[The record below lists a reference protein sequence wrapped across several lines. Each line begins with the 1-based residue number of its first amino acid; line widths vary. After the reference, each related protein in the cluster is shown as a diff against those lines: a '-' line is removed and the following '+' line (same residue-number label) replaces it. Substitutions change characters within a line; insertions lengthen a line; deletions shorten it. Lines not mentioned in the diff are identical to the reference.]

1 MSDREFPS
9 KPAACLSLIWL
20 TTSTHT
26 DDDLSLPKATVKK
39 IVQEIV
45 GPTSGIS
52 LDKHAYDL
60 LIECSVEF
68 VTMISSQANE
78 IAEASEK
85 KTIATEHIERALR
98 DLGFAEY
105 IGPVLVAA
113 GEQKDALKGREKRIN
128 KIDHSGLS
136 TEELIAMQ
144 QRLLQESAVK
154 FQTDQ
159 AAAVVPETAGSGME
173 GVKDEEEGKDE
184 VKEES

>member
-1 MSDREFPS
+1 
-9 KPAACLSLIWL
+9 
-20 TTSTHT
+20 
-26 DDDLSLPKATVKK
+26 
-39 IVQEIV
+39 
-45 GPTSGIS
+45 
-52 LDKHAYDL
+52 
-60 LIECSVEF
+60 
-68 VTMISSQANE
+68 MISSQANE

-98 DLGFAEY
+98 ELGFAEY

-154 FQTDQ
+154 YLAET
-159 AAAVVPETAGSGME
+159 AAAEE
-173 GVKDEEEGKDE
+173 KEEG
-184 VKEES
+184 